1 MMKAKKNSMRCWIA
15 IFVLALA
22 VVPCARAD
30 EASKRAKVEELIT
43 VMHMD
48 RMMDQMM
55 EMVKSQAEQAMQQA
69 PGANSLT
76 SEQKQIVADYQAKT
90 LQIVI
95 DTLGWKSL
103 EPEFVTLYTENFTE
117 EEIDGMVT
125 FYKSPTGQAVL
136 NKMPQLMTAAMQLAQ
151 SRMVDVQPKLKALT
165 EDLTKQLEATMP
177 KSQESAPETKKN

>member
-1 MMKAKKNSMRCWIA
+1 MRVKRNSMRCWIA
-15 IFVLALA
+15 TFVLALV

-43 VMHMD
+43 VMHID

-55 EMVKSQAEQAMQQA
+55 EAMKEQSEQMMQQQPGADSMTAEQ
-69 PGANSLT
+69 
-76 SEQKQIVADYQAKT
+76 KRIVADHQAQA

-95 DTLGWKSL
+95 DSMSWKSL
-103 EPEFVTLYTENFTE
+103 EPEFVTLYAENFTE

-177 KSQESAPETKKN
+177 KSQENSPATKKN